1 MAKKIPW
8 NKLHQGDKNLF
19 SDNYKILIKETGQRH
34 GKIPHALGLKELILL
49 KLPFYSKQY
58 TDLKWSLTNYAWHFL
73 IGLEQIILK
82 FIWSH
87 RRFRIAKTILSK
99 KE

>member
-1 MAKKIPW
+1 MI
-8 NKLHQGDKNLF
+8 
-19 SDNYKILIKETGQRH
+19 QRH

-49 KLPFYSKQY
+49 KLPFYSKWY
-58 TDLKWSLTNYAWHFL
+58 TDLKWSLSNHPWHFL
-73 IGLEQIILK
+73 IGLGQIFLK
-82 FIWSH
+82 FIWNH